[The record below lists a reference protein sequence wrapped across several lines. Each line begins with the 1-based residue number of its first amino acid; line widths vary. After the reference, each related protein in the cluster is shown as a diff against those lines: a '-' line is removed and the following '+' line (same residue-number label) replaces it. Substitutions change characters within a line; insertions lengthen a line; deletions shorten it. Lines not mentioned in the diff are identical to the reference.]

1 MSSSLSE
8 ESTAEARCPV
18 SPFAE
23 KFDPFTESY
32 LQDPYSLWAQAREEA
47 PVFYSPSLGY
57 WIVSRYD
64 DVRQIFMD
72 TDAFSA
78 AISITPLKELCPA
91 AIDEL
96 VKAQM
101 VMGPS
106 LVNEDPPLHT
116 DRRRHIRDALVSPA
130 RIEKVRPRI
139 REFANQFIDRFM
151 QRGRADLVADFAWE
165 IPALVAFAL
174 MGVPDEDVERAKD
187 FSGRLALFTWGYP
200 SEEEQTQLA
209 AGMGQYWTYAKE
221 HVQRRLQE
229 PADDYISELIKAWR
243 TPGNE
248 DLFDE
253 NYLTTTM
260 MNFLFAGHET
270 TTNATAN
277 GLLALLEN
285 GSSSLSVVR
294 RCRTRSSTWA

>member
-116 DRRRHIRDALVSPA
+116 RPTQAHPRRS
-130 RIEKVRPRI
+130 
-139 REFANQFIDRFM
+139 RESCSNRKGA
-151 QRGRADLVADFAWE
+151 
-165 IPALVAFAL
+165 P
-174 MGVPDEDVERAKD
+174 
-187 FSGRLALFTWGYP
+187 
-200 SEEEQTQLA
+200 
-209 AGMGQYWTYAKE
+209 
-221 HVQRRLQE
+221 
-229 PADDYISELIKAWR
+229 
-243 TPGNE
+243 
-248 DLFDE
+248 
-253 NYLTTTM
+253 
-260 MNFLFAGHET
+260 
-270 TTNATAN
+270 
-277 GLLALLEN
+277 
-285 GSSSLSVVR
+285 
-294 RCRTRSSTWA
+294 